1 MNNFNFKKW
10 KIRKKKEF
18 ERGAV
23 LFEYRLEDR
32 DRNDN
37 VYFD

>member
-1 MNNFNFKKW
+1 MKDWEKE
-10 KIRKKKEF
+10 EF
-18 ERGAV
+18 ESGAV

-37 VYFD
+37 ATCISIQ